1 MERTDKHTSP
11 GEAALFHLPPPRQG
25 AAPDRAKSPHWL
37 SSAVNYFSLTQWPSF
52 TNCFLLLSRV
62 FWTVGLW
69 VVVVA
74 LYLSLFPLKAVL
86 SFIFDL
92 LDCLITWR
100 AASVRL
106 RFSTSE
112 CNMKVMRGRGQQCEG
127 GFWNPC
133 VSFWWVGM
141 MIYTGNILVNNSIVT
156 DSDISTSAVT
166 EVEENHS
173 KHEKPSAQISFLFF
187 NKTVYLHLKVL
198 LTCHRLQGNLKK
210 KNNKKQTFEALSTP
224 QPYDRHFFTLFV
236 AQNFSR
242 SLLHCVKR

>member
-1 MERTDKHTSP
+1 
-11 GEAALFHLPPPRQG
+11 
-25 AAPDRAKSPHWL
+25 
-37 SSAVNYFSLTQWPSF
+37 
-52 TNCFLLLSRV
+52 
-62 FWTVGLW
+62 
-69 VVVVA
+69 
-74 LYLSLFPLKAVL
+74 
-86 SFIFDL
+86 
-92 LDCLITWR
+92 
-100 AASVRL
+100 
-106 RFSTSE
+106 
-112 CNMKVMRGRGQQCEG
+112 MRGRGQQCEG

-210 KNNKKQTFEALSTP
+210 NQQKTNIWGSVHSTAIRQAFFYAVCCTKLFKKPSALCKEITFLRGEDIKTGWGGGGGPMVQSNGFESWLVNTFSYSKNFLIM
-224 QPYDRHFFTLFV
+224 F
-236 AQNFSR
+236 
-242 SLLHCVKR
+242 